1 MRSGKLTYKLVIFL
15 LVFAFSVVFSLPS
28 FLQSDF
34 GKKINLGLDLQGG
47 LYMLLGIDSNEAVKS
62 KITTIAS
69 TLKYEIEKQNIII
82 DELKISADG
91 IEFSVLDEGDLA
103 RVDGL
108 LKGIEGLEIAKEN
121 GHYALNLSENEVKAT
136 MDYALLQAVETI
148 RNRLDEFGLAE
159 PTVAKQGAD
168 KILVEL
174 AGIKTREDEL
184 RAKERITKAAHLQL
198 MEVDEARM
206 PLAQT
211 MSEADAAAFGALLV
225 PDAQNESIK
234 YVVKSIPVL
243 DGSMLTDARV
253 GFGQNTNSPVI
264 NFTLNSQGA
273 AIFADYTE
281 KSVGKRLA
289 IVLDNKVYSAPNIKE
304 RIGGGSGQISGNF
317 TTEEARDV
325 AVALRSGALLAPVQL
340 LEQRSIGPS
349 LGAESIRM
357 SMIALIG
364 ASIAIIV
371 FMVLYYGIAG
381 IFANAAMIVNVLGI
395 VAFMSMFGATL
406 TLPGMAGLVL
416 TVGMAVD
423 ANVIINERI
432 RELLRVGTGVKAS
445 VENGYKHAMS
455 AIIDSNLT
463 SLVTSI
469 ALYAYGTGAV
479 KGFAVTLGIGIVV
492 SMITAILG
500 THGMFEFF
508 MSRIEKSGNTVL
520 WFGYKRPA
528 NLAVNLNKNS
538 RGGANGVNLNPNSA
552 KNSLNLPQNSNE
564 NSQKKA

>member
-1 MRSGKLTYKLVIFL
+1 MRSGKVTYKLIIFL

-47 LYMLLGIDSNEAVKS
+47 LYMLLGIDNAEAVKS
-62 KITTIAS
+62 KIKTIAS
-69 TLKYEIEKQNIII
+69 TLNYEINKQNIII
-82 DELKISADG
+82 DELKISDESL
-91 IEFSVLDEGDLA
+91 EFGVLDEGDLA
-103 RVDGL
+103 KIDTL
-108 LKGIEGLEIAKEN
+108 LKGIEGLVISQEN
-121 GHYALNLSENEVKAT
+121 GRYSVNLSESEIKAT

-159 PTVAKQGAD
+159 PTVAKQGKD
-168 KILVEL
+168 QILVEL

-211 MSEADAAAFGALLV
+211 MSESDAAAFGAIIL
-225 PDAQNESIK
+225 PDAQNESVK
-234 YVVKSIPVL
+234 YVVKNIPVL

-253 GFGQNTNSPVI
+253 GFGQNSNSPVI

-281 KSVGKRLA
+281 KAVGKRLA

-325 AVALRSGALLAPVQL
+325 AVALRSGALLAPVKL

-349 LGAESIRM
+349 LGAESIKM

-364 ASIAIIV
+364 ASIAIIA
-371 FMVLYYGIAG
+371 FMLLYYGIAG
-381 IFANAAMIVNVLGI
+381 VFANAALIVNILGI
-395 VAFMSMFGATL
+395 VSIMSMFGATL

-432 RELLRVGTGVKAS
+432 RELLRVGTGIKS
-445 VENGYKHAMS
+445 SIENGYKHAMS

-500 THGMFEFF
+500 THGMFDFF
-508 MSRIEKSGNTVL
+508 MTRIEKSNNTRL
-520 WFGYKRPA
+520 WFGYKRPVLVENSA
-528 NLAVNLNKNS
+528 KNS
-538 RGGANGVNLNPNSA
+538 ANSLNLNPNST
-552 KNSLNLPQNSNE
+552 KNSAKRL
-564 NSQKKA
+564 